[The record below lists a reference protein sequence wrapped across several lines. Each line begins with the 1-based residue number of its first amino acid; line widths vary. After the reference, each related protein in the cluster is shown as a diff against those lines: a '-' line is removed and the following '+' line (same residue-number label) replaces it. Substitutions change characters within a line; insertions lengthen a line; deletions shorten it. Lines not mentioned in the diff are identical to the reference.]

1 MTIGTRVGT
10 NLRRIRNERNI
21 SLSELSRRSGIAKAT
36 LSTLESGIGNPT
48 VQTLSELSDALGIMP
63 GDLIA
68 DRTPRLVRAADSEV
82 IESDA
87 TRGRLVTRINA
98 SAVDAYEVTF
108 LHEVPHL
115 SVLHVPGAWENVYV
129 ISGRLHFAF
138 GEEELVLE
146 SGDSIQY
153 PLEEGVSITALDGN
167 AQTLLL
173 MSFNSRDHGGV
184 PGSLF
189 DVIRNH
195 SAS

>member
-10 NLRRIRNERNI
+10 NLKRIRNERNI

-48 VQTLSELSDALGIMP
+48 VQTLSELSDALGILP

-108 LHEVPHL
+108 LHGVPHL

-129 ISGRLHFAF
+129 ISGRLHLAF
-138 GEEELVLE
+138 GEEEVVLE

-153 PLEEGVSITALDGN
+153 PLEEGVSITALDGD
-167 AQTLLL
+167 ALTLLF

-195 SAS
+195 APS